1 MERKVAGILYDQE
14 QINKVF
20 HGKKERGTFLRWSD
34 KDELIEESTVD
45 EKSMNRKY
53 NFNLRFKHVDY

>member
-20 HGKKERGTFLRWSD
+20 HGKKERGMFLRWLD

>member
-14 QINKVF
+14 QINKVL
-20 HGKKERGTFLRWSD
+20 HKKKERGTFLRWLD